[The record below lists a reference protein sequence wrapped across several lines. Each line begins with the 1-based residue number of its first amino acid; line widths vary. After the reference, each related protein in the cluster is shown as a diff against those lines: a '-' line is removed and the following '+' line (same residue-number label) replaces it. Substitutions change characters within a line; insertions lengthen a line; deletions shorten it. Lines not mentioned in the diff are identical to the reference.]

1 LRRIGTR
8 LAGAAILALA
18 LAASACDRTPQLL
31 PASADSTKASPD
43 TFAILANQAAD
54 QWDAG
59 NDQQGSALSA
69 RVLLEGLK
77 LRPSTPWPQRVKTL
91 LDSLG
96 VAAEVEGDGHLLV
109 VNMFSRALG
118 ADASFPYLY
127 WRDGGPRVQTLE
139 GTDLHLSA
147 VAGRGFKS
155 DGQPSDTAQVAVL
168 FGRRAGAGL
177 QPIVMVWG
185 YATGGRWNLEQT
197 LGPDSLGGT
206 GNGQFSPD
214 PKSPVLDVRTYE
226 PTPYFEECATCPHVY
241 HERTFAWGS
250 KGFTSTT
257 DQLVPSPYTAFTAFI
272 TALVAGDRVEA
283 ARHVTDPSL
292 IDFAIRFEWQ
302 VPGRGRWRLAPIS
315 DESASAMT
323 FLRGANDA
331 YRVAFEAR
339 DGDWVVA
346 GFEPTI
352 RPVE

>member
-1 LRRIGTR
+1 MRRAGTR
-8 LAGAAILALA
+8 LAALAVLALA
-18 LAASACDRTPQLL
+18 LAAGACSRTPQLM
-31 PASADSTKASPD
+31 PAEADSTKASPD
-43 TFAILANQAAD
+43 TFAILADQAAD

-69 RVLLEGLK
+69 RVLLEALR
-77 LRPSTPWPQRVKTL
+77 LRPHSPWPQRVKTL

-127 WRDGGPRVQTLE
+127 WRDPTPRVQTLE

-168 FGRRAGAGL
+168 FGRRAGPGL
-177 QPIVMVWG
+177 QPIVMVWS
-185 YATGGRWNLEQT
+185 YAKGGRWNLQQT

-206 GNGQFSPD
+206 GSGQFSPD
-214 PKSPVLDVRTYE
+214 PKSPVLDVRTYQS
-226 PTPYFEECATCPHVY
+226 TPYFEECATCPHVV
-241 HERTFAWGS
+241 HERTFAWGPQ
-250 KGFTSTT
+250 GFTTT
-257 DQLVPSPYTAFTAFI
+257 SDQVVPSPYAAFTAFVG
-272 TALVAGDRVEA
+272 ALIAGDRVEA
-283 ARHVTDPSL
+283 ARHVTDPAL
-292 IDFAIRFEWQ
+292 IDFAQRFGWQ
-302 VPGRGRWRLAPIS
+302 DPGRGRWRLAPVS
-315 DESASAMT
+315 DESAKAMT

-331 YRVAFEAR
+331 YRVAFESR

-346 GFEPTI
+346 GFEPTV
-352 RPVE
+352 RPLE